1 MDPNIAKLK
10 SAAAKYRTQ
19 RKHGRAAEAFA
30 ELADLDPKNP
40 RWPHKLGEAHRSL
53 GQKGEA
59 VAAFEKAA
67 NAYLD
72 KGFILKAIALCNM
85 VISLAPD
92 NERVQDTLTR
102 LHAVP
107 PEKRR
112 PTTRDDQAAASTA
125 RPEQRGIPLS
135 GQASSTEPAYG
146 EDAFAPVA
154 REIEF
159 DESGNAREAIPGLVT
174 SDAAEKKKEPEL
186 IIPPPP
192 PPRQPTPAPRPDS
205 EDTLDS
211 IPIMEMIPDLV
222 ELAPDDEGASV
233 YEIPLDEPTPVEEKL
248 VDRLPPNALLSSL
261 SRDEL
266 ISFTSKVEV
275 TDFDSGDLIIR
286 QGDQGDTMFI
296 LVEGSVA
303 VVREGEPRVTL
314 SLLSEGAFFG
324 EYALLTDLQRTATIE
339 ALEECTVLT
348 ISRKVMRDLVVE
360 HPPVF
365 KVLLR
370 FFRDRML
377 GNLTHTHNLFRPFT
391 REQRHALMGQFSF
404 LEVSPGRTLV
414 EQGREPDGLYL
425 LVCGRA
431 HVHRPGKLA
440 SPLETGEMF
449 NKTALMSR
457 TMSSHTVRT
466 RSKSWLL
473 WLSRKDFREL
483 IMTHPHVLETLAEA
497 GVTAAHQVQD
507 LKPIEDR
514 EQTLPA
520 V

>member
-1 MDPNIAKLK
+1 
-10 SAAAKYRTQ
+10 
-19 RKHGRAAEAFA
+19 
-30 ELADLDPKNP
+30 
-40 RWPHKLGEAHRSL
+40 
-53 GQKGEA
+53 
-59 VAAFEKAA
+59 
-67 NAYLD
+67 
-72 KGFILKAIALCNM
+72 
-85 VISLAPD
+85 
-92 NERVQDTLTR
+92 
-102 LHAVP
+102 
-107 PEKRR
+107 
-112 PTTRDDQAAASTA
+112 
-125 RPEQRGIPLS
+125 
-135 GQASSTEPAYG
+135 
-146 EDAFAPVA
+146 
-154 REIEF
+154 
-159 DESGNAREAIPGLVT
+159 
-174 SDAAEKKKEPEL
+174 
-186 IIPPPP
+186 
-192 PPRQPTPAPRPDS
+192 
-205 EDTLDS
+205 
-211 IPIMEMIPDLV
+211 MEMIPDLV

-286 QGDQGDTMFI
+286 QGDRGDTMFI